1 MNNENFPFTDVHD
14 MMFLKGLLTCVKKD
28 QKESIPFPHLA
39 ISQSRNLAISQSRN
53 LAISQSRN
61 LAISLSRNLAISQSR
76 NLAISLSRYLAILL
90 SCYLAISLSCYLKK
104 ARSRNNGQNLSK
116 DANLEE
122 IWFATKLTLSVIPG
136 AKLNGLITSFD
147 QFIISSTGHLY
158 LTGDYPW

>member
-1 MNNENFPFTDVHD
+1 MAEKNCFVYIPVALFFAFNGSRPVFCRIGGSDSGRHTDTAD
-14 MMFLKGLLTCVKKD
+14 WN
-28 QKESIPFPHLA
+28 SPFPLKRIKKNPFLFHT
-39 ISQSRNLAISQSRN
+39 SQLR
-53 LAISQSRN
+53 
-61 LAISLSRNLAISQSR
+61 
-76 NLAISLSRYLAILL
+76 
-90 SCYLAISLSCYLKK
+90 YLAISLSCYLKK